1 MTNPMRDI
9 TDIKVK
15 GVSLKTAGKVVL
27 GLSILGSAVYGL
39 SLVMSV
45 VMLPI
50 NIVLGTAGFLLGWLP
65 WKTALVGG
73 FIYGAYKYFTKED

>member
-9 TDIKVK
+9 TDIKVR
-15 GVSLKTAGKVVL
+15 GLSLKTAGKVVF
-27 GLSILGSAVYGL
+27 GLSILGSAAYGL
-39 SLVMSV
+39 SLVVST
-45 VMLPI
+45 VMWPF
-50 NIVLGTAGFLLGWLP
+50 TFAAWLLSWLP